1 MARNGRLRALAASL
15 SPCTGPSAGRAGSR
29 AQAEAGT
36 ESGRPQGGAE
46 ARAQLEELGFCVVP
60 NILSSELLGRL
71 RAVTDA
77 ALDAQTEEEQ
87 LRHRSQGSMIAVPGR
102 DSTAR
107 VDPVFLELLTWRP
120 ALDSLVSMGFPRG
133 SATFTDGY
141 VISKPPRSPPLFWQ

>member
-1 MARNGRLRALAASL
+1 MAAFFGKKDTGPVKQVVVRGANLWEKKQVTISGERIAKVDRVASQARTSTDERLR
-15 SPCTGPSAGRAGSR
+15 
-29 AQAEAGT
+29 
-36 ESGRPQGGAE
+36 
-46 ARAQLEELGFCVVP
+46 ELDQ
-60 NILSSELLGRL
+60 RL
-71 RAVTDA
+71 RVLRQASG
-77 ALDAQTEEEQ
+77 LPEEEQ

-102 DSTAR
+102 DQTAV